1 MSALEQEGRLED
13 LGLFVADQAKCAAN
27 LSETDEAE
35 RLANRALQLL
45 AQSPSDQGGAIGV
58 LAMVQSQRGQK
69 AEAEPLFKQAVEL
82 LEQGNEFEEAGRVCR
97 AWALML
103 RDQDRRNDAA
113 KLLGR
118 AAEVEKKAQPRAPL
132 AR

>member
-1 MSALEQEGRLED
+1 M
-13 LGLFVADQAKCAAN
+13 
-27 LSETDEAE
+27 
-35 RLANRALQLL
+35 
-45 AQSPSDQGGAIGV
+45 
-58 LAMVQSQRGQK
+58 
-69 AEAEPLFKQAVEL
+69 EL